1 MDDTTVRSRKSV
13 GKSGEQQQQEKEAM
27 LIKNRKPSADNYEF
41 GELQKVPATI
51 RDIMEK
57 QFLRLFVWEFYFGE
71 TDGELRSVLSIAH
84 SE

>member
-13 GKSGEQQQQEKEAM
+13 GKSGDQQQEKEAM

-71 TDGELRSVLSIAH
+71 TDDEHRSVLSIAH